1 MAFVRIIGRWMLVSD
16 VGRFL
21 LLLLPGDILCR
32 SVESGA
38 HNSGFRGGKINIRI
52 ALSAPGALTRF
63 ENLGCLLDE
72 CALLLWRELYHA
84 PAFVGDTKRCENLSG
99 DTEIG

>member
-1 MAFVRIIGRWMLVSD
+1 MAFVRIIGRWMLVLD
-16 VGRFL
+16 VGRF

-38 HNSGFRGGKINIRI
+38 HNARLRGGKINIRI
-52 ALSAPGALTRF
+52 ALSAPRAATRF

-72 CALLLWRELYHA
+72 CALLFRRELNHT
-84 PAFVGDTKRCENLSG
+84 PSLVGDTK
-99 DTEIG
+99 